1 MRVGARVL
9 GEDRVMA
16 MVLGNDVRWLRV
28 VVVGAEKQN
37 GKVLV
42 VERIR
47 I

>member
-16 MVLGNDVRWLRV
+16 TVLGNDVRWLRV
-28 VVVGAEKQN
+28 GGEKQN
-37 GKVLV
+37 GKVPV
-42 VERIR
+42 VELIR